1 MTERKRKTL
10 FWGLK
15 ILAILVSC
23 LLPILAIC
31 EKFPIWTATHGEAH
45 SAGVGA
51 VLIAIVL
58 LIVFRRTVFQFIR
71 DRLNL
76 KHAPSLIVWPVMLVV
91 AYVTIYIGNFM
102 RDMTTVLWM
111 GFIGSAIGTFLTY
124 LSNRYSKEK
133 NDGT

>member
-1 MTERKRKTL
+1 MTERRRKTL
-10 FWGLK
+10 YWGFK
-15 ILAILVSC
+15 FLAILVSC

-71 DRLNL
+71 DKLNL
-76 KHAPSLIVWPVMLVV
+76 KHAPSMVVWPVMLVV
-91 AYVTIYIGNFM
+91 AYITIYIGNFM
-102 RDMTTVLWM
+102 RDMTNVLWM

-124 LSNRYSKEK
+124 ISNRYSKEK
-133 NDGT
+133 NDGA

>member
-76 KHAPSLIVWPVMLVV
+76 KHAPSIIVWPVMLVV

-124 LSNRYSKEK
+124 LSNRYAKEK

>member
-1 MTERKRKTL
+1 MTERRRKTL
-10 FWGLK
+10 YWGFK
-15 ILAILVSC
+15 FLAILVSC

-124 LSNRYSKEK
+124 LSNRYAKEK